1 MLRNLLSKKPDFYE
15 ATELLGD
22 LLCEKQNYK
31 EVLNIYMEALK
42 YHPNKYEI
50 YYNLGIVYTMLND
63 FNMAKQ
69 YYEKSAQINHE
80 LYNAYYNIAQ
90 ISLLYKDLEG
100 AEEYFTKSLYGEE
113 TEAKSY
119 FQLAKIYLIKN
130 QREKAINFINKA
142 IELNSEYTKIIEDEP
157 MFLAI
162 KQYILVPTESTLQ
175 KKSISVKEEKVEE
188 HLENTFEITENINKV
203 QIPEDNEK
211 SIHKEER
218 DE

>member
-1 MLRNLLSKKPDFYE
+1 M
-15 ATELLGD
+15 
-22 LLCEKQNYK
+22 
-31 EVLNIYMEALK
+31 
-42 YHPNKYEI
+42 
-50 YYNLGIVYTMLND
+50 
-63 FNMAKQ
+63 
-69 YYEKSAQINHE
+69 
-80 LYNAYYNIAQ
+80 
-90 ISLLYKDLEG
+90 LYKDLEG